1 MKTMEEIAA
10 TTIEAAR
17 PRSKNHAVKV
27 GVAVALGAALISS
40 GVTQGG
46 WHAEESIAPATTIT
60 AGSLDL
66 QTAGTWSYRGVEVTE
81 AELDTL
87 RLVPGDVLTYD
98 AVATVGI
105 SGDMRAELAI
115 TGGAS
120 TGSLL
125 DSGIAEAAWEVDGA
139 EGVKTLTQADDG
151 TEIPVS
157 WTLEMAPVGDPAYTT
172 GAEGQLASLDL
183 DEITVSLTQVAK

>member
-1 MKTMEEIAA
+1 MKEIEA

-17 PRSKNHAVKV
+17 PRSKSHAVKA
-27 GVAVALGAALISS
+27 GAAVLLGAALLSS
-40 GVTQGG
+40 GATLGG

-60 AGSLDL
+60 GGSLDL

-81 AELDTL
+81 AELDDI
-87 RLVPGDVLTYD
+87 RLVPGDTLTYD
-98 AVATVGI
+98 AVATIGI
-105 SGDMRAELAI
+105 SGDMAAELAI

-125 DSGIAEAAWEVDGA
+125 DSGIAEAAWEVDGV

-151 TEIPVS
+151 AAIPVS
-157 WTLEMAPVGDPAYTT
+157 WTLEMAPVGDPAYAS

-183 DEITVSLTQVAK
+183 DEISVSLTQVAK